1 MFQSCLLGSIIH
13 RPSKTARA
21 HYVEDQEALRRRIE
35 ERRLE
40 KEGARLISQMLYGVP
55 SICKWGHT
63 GCPMLSLTLC
73 SESSDPRGLLD
84 E

>member
-1 MFQSCLLGSIIH
+1 MFESCLLGSIIH

-21 HYVEDQEALRRRIE
+21 HYVEDQEALRRGIE

-55 SICKWGHT
+55 PICESGHIE
-63 GCPMLSLTLC
+63 CRMLALTPC
-73 SESSDPRGLLD
+73 SESSDPRGFLD
-84 E
+84 G